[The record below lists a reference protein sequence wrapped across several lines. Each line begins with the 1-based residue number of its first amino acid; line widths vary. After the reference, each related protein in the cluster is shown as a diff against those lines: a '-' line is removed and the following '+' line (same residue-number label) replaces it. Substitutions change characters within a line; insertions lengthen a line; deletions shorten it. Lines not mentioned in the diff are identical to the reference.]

1 MSERWTPDSWRNKP
15 VQQVPSYPDPAA
27 LQSVEDQL
35 AGFPPLVFA
44 GEARKLKRA
53 LAKVAVGGRV
63 HVFASTSGGAPVD
76 ANVVHYRHLT
86 LVGSTGSTLG
96 DYRRARDLAASGK
109 VPLERLP
116 RSTVPLEQAPAALLG
131 RDGHHPLK
139 VTVDV
144 EGASQ

>member
-1 MSERWTPDSWRNKP
+1 
-15 VQQVPSYPDPAA
+15 VHPS
-27 LQSVEDQL
+27 
-35 AGFPPLVFA
+35 
-44 GEARKLKRA
+44 
-53 LAKVAVGGRV
+53 
-63 HVFASTSGGAPVD
+63 ASTTVRPPGD
-76 ANVVHYRHLT
+76 ANGVHYRHLT

-116 RSTVPLEQAPAALLG
+116 RSTVPLERAPAALLG

-144 EGASQ
+144 EGASR